1 MAKAANIGC
10 KTSFPRKIGVIG
22 AGKWGSALAFAL
34 SEKNEVYIT
43 SRTPRDLDN
52 FVSLEEILKLEYLV
66 IAIPAQQIGKWLE
79 ENFVYSNQKVLVAAK
94 GIEATTGRF
103 LNEVYAPYVPE
114 ENICFLSGPSFAAE
128 VMKSLPT
135 ALVINSVNEKTAG
148 DFAGFFP
155 SFIKTYLSNDV
166 AGAEIAGAYKNV
178 IAIAAGIC
186 EGLGLGKNAAA
197 SLISRGLVE
206 MERFGMHYGARVETF
221 TGLSGAGDLFLTAS
235 STMSRNFRVG
245 LGLAKGQSQESILSE
260 LGEVA
265 EGIGTSYALH
275 KIMQDQQLYLPI
287 AKEVYEI
294 LEGKV
299 PKQSLKDLL
308 GQ

>member
-1 MAKAANIGC
+1 MKV
-10 KTSFPRKIGVIG
+10 GVIG

-43 SRTPRDLDN
+43 SRTPRDIKN
-52 FVSLEEILKLEYLV
+52 FVSLEEVLDLEHLV
-66 IAIPAQQIGKWLE
+66 IAIPAQEIASWLK
-79 ENFVYSNQKVLVAAK
+79 ENFIYKGQKVLVAAK
-94 GIEATTGRF
+94 GIEASTGRF
-103 LNEVYAPYVPE
+103 LNEIYAPYVPK
-114 ENICFLSGPSFAAE
+114 ENICFLSGPSFATE

-135 ALVINSVNEKTAG
+135 ALVINSVSMQTAKE
-148 DFAGFFP
+148 FSALFP
-155 SFIKTYLSNDV
+155 SFIKTYECEDV
-166 AGAEIAGAYKNV
+166 AGAEVAGAYKNV

-186 EGLGLGKNAAA
+186 EGLGLGKNASA

-206 MERFGMHYGARVETF
+206 MQRFGVKNGAQAKSF

-245 LGLAKGQSQESILSE
+245 LGLAQKKSQEEILKE

-265 EGIGTSYALH
+265 EGIGTTYALH
-275 KIMQDQQLYLPI
+275 KIILEEELYLPI
-287 AKEVYEI
+287 ANEVYNI
-294 LEGKV
+294 LEGKD
-299 PKQSLKDLL
+299 PLDSLRDLL

>member
-1 MAKAANIGC
+1 M
-10 KTSFPRKIGVIG
+10 KIGVIG

-43 SRTPRDLDN
+43 SRTPRDIEN
-52 FVSLEEILKLEYLV
+52 FVSLEEVLKLEYV
-66 IAIPAQQIGKWLE
+66 IIAIPAQEIGKWLE
-79 ENFVYSNQKVLVAAK
+79 ENFVYNNQKILVAAK
-94 GIEATTGRF
+94 GIEAGTGRF

-114 ENICFLSGPSFAAE
+114 KNICFLSGPSFAAE

-135 ALVINSVNEKTAG
+135 ALVINGMDENTASE
-148 DFAGFFP
+148 FAALFP
-155 SFIKTYLSNDV
+155 SFIKTYLSNDI

-186 EGLGLGKNAAA
+186 EGLDLGKNAAA

-206 MERFGMHYGARVETF
+206 MERFGMHYGARPETF

-245 LGLAKGQSQESILSE
+245 LGLAKGKSQDEIVDE

-275 KIMQDQQLYLPI
+275 KIMSEEQLYLPI

-294 LEGKV
+294 LEGKI
-299 PKQSLKDLL
+299 PQQSLKDLL